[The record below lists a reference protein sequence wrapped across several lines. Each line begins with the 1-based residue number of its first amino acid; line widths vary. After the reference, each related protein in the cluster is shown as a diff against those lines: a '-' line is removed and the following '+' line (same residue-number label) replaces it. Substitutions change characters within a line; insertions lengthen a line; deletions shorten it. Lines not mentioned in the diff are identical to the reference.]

1 MAKLGKW
8 IGGGLGWA
16 FGGPIGAIL
25 GFAVGSA
32 IDSSVYTDIERTD
45 NQTSGRKRYY
55 TSQPNDFAISL
66 MVLVAAV
73 MKADGRILKAELD
86 FVKRFFKKQFGSE
99 KTQQHLITL
108 RDILKKDIPIE
119 EVCIQIRT
127 FTVMS
132 ARIQLLH
139 LLFGVASADNDIS
152 QQEIDVISRISA
164 YLGIPTHDFN
174 SIKAMFVKQKNSD
187 YQILEIEA
195 TVSDEEVKKAYRRM
209 AVKYHPDKVSHMG
222 DEFQHAAKEKFQK
235 VQEAYE
241 NIKKQ
246 RGIK

>member
-1 MAKLGKW
+1 M
-8 IGGGLGWA
+8 GWA

-32 IDSSVYTDIERTD
+32 IDSSIYTDVERTD
-45 NQTSGRKRYY
+45 TQTSGRKRYY

-119 EVCIQIRT
+119 EVCVQIRT

-139 LLFGVASADNDIS
+139 LLLVLLLLI
-152 QQEIDVISRISA
+152 VI
-164 YLGIPTHDFN
+164 LVN
-174 SIKAMFVKQKNSD
+174 KN
-187 YQILEIEA
+187 
-195 TVSDEEVKKAYRRM
+195 
-209 AVKYHPDKVSHMG
+209 
-222 DEFQHAAKEKFQK
+222 
-235 VQEAYE
+235 
-241 NIKKQ
+241 
-246 RGIK
+246 

>member
-1 MAKLGKW
+1 MAKFGKW

-32 IDSSVYTDIERTD
+32 IDSSLGAGTDGAT
-45 NQTSGRKRYY
+45 TSSGRTRTYS
-55 TSQPNDFAISL
+55 SQPNDFAVSL

-73 MKADGRILKAELD
+73 MKADGKVLKVELD
-86 FVKRFFKKQFGSE
+86 YVKRFFRKQFGTE
-99 KTQQHLITL
+99 RTQQHLITL

-119 EVCIQIRT
+119 EVCVQIRT

-132 ARIQLLH
+132 ARIQLVH
-139 LLFGVASADNDIS
+139 LLFGVANSDSEINE
-152 QQEIDVISRISA
+152 QELNVIARISS
-164 YLGIPTHDFN
+164 YLGISAQDFN
-174 SIKAMFVKQKNSD
+174 SIKAMFVRQKDSD
-187 YQILEIEA
+187 YQILEIA
-195 TVSDEEVKKAYRRM
+195 ANASDDEVKKAYRRM

-222 DEFQHAAKEKFQK
+222 EEFQTAAKEKFQK
-235 VQEAYE
+235 VQQAYE

-246 RGIK
+246 RGLK

>member
-8 IGGGLGWA
+8 IGGGLDWA
-16 FGGPIGAIL
+16 FGGPIGALL

-32 IDSSVYTDIERTD
+32 IDSTIYGEEENVNSQSNSTRRHY
-45 NQTSGRKRYY
+45 S
-55 TSQPNDFAISL
+55 SQPNDFAMSL

-73 MKADGRILKAELD
+73 MKADGKILKAELD

-127 FTVMS
+127 YTVMS

-139 LLFGVASADNDIS
+139 LLFGVASSDNDIS
-152 QQEIDVISRISA
+152 QQEIDIISRISA

-174 SIKAMFVKQKNSD
+174 SIKAMFVKQKHSD

-195 TVSDEEVKKAYRRM
+195 NVSDEEVKKAYRRM

-222 DEFQHAAKEKFQK
+222 EEFQHAAKEKFQK

-246 RGIK
+246 REIK

>member
-32 IDSSVYTDIERTD
+32 IDSSIYTDVERTD
-45 NQTSGRKRYY
+45 TQTSGRKRYY

-119 EVCIQIRT
+119 EVCVQIRT

-139 LLFGVASADNDIS
+139 LLFGVASADSDIS
-152 QQEIDVISRISA
+152 QQELDLSLIHI
-164 YLGIPTHDFN
+164 
-174 SIKAMFVKQKNSD
+174 
-187 YQILEIEA
+187 
-195 TVSDEEVKKAYRRM
+195 
-209 AVKYHPDKVSHMG
+209 
-222 DEFQHAAKEKFQK
+222 
-235 VQEAYE
+235 
-241 NIKKQ
+241 
-246 RGIK
+246 

>member
-32 IDSSVYTDIERTD
+32 IDSSIYPDAETTGS
-45 NQTSGRKRYY
+45 QTTGRKRYY
-55 TSQPNDFAISL
+55 NSQPNDFAVSL

-73 MKADGRILKAELD
+73 MKADGRVLKAELD

-119 EVCIQIRT
+119 EVCVQIRT

-139 LLFGVASADNDIS
+139 LLFGVATADSDIS
-152 QQEIDVISRISA
+152 RQELDVISRISA

-174 SIKAMFVKQKNSD
+174 SIKAMFVKQKHSD
-187 YQILEIEA
+187 YQILEIESSV
-195 TVSDEEVKKAYRRM
+195 TDDEVKKAYRRM

-222 DEFQHAAKEKFQK
+222 EEFQHAAKEKFQK